1 MNSKYATSAKVAA
14 IVLVPAAGFAGTI
27 AAASAAPQPGSA
39 PRPPATVTLRDQ
51 AGQYVQVDARGHV
64 TVGHNARNAARFI
77 KVAERGGRYELA
89 YGQGRNAKYLTVS
102 SFGASLGRQQ
112 QATQFAPGQQA
123 RDHRYATI
131 KISRNLLT
139 AQGSRLTQA
148 AEGRHGPTPSQE
160 WAK

>member
-1 MNSKYATSAKVAA
+1 MNSKYSTSAKVAA

-27 AAASAAPQPGSA
+27 AAASAAPQPGPT

-51 AGQYVQVDARGHV
+51 ARQYVQVDARGHV

-77 KVAERGGRYELA
+77 KVAEPRGRYELQ

-102 SFGASLGRQQ
+102 SFGAGLGRQG
-112 QATQFAPGQQA
+112 THFAPGQDS
-123 RDHRYATI
+123 RDHRYTTI
-131 KISRNLLT
+131 KINRNLLT
-139 AQGSRLTQA
+139 AQGSQLTQA
-148 AEGRHGPTPSQE
+148 AQGRHGPTPSQE

>member
-27 AAASAAPQPGSA
+27 AAASAASQPA
-39 PRPPATVTLRDQ
+39 LTPRPPATVTLQDQ
-51 AGQYVQVDARGHV
+51 AGQYVQVGARGNV
-64 TVGHNARNAARFI
+64 TVGHNARSAARFI
-77 KVAERGGRYELA
+77 KVAEPRGQYELQ

-102 SFGASLGRQQ
+102 SFGASLGRQG
-112 QATQFAPGQQA
+112 TQFAPGQNS

-131 KISRNLLT
+131 KINRNLLT

-148 AEGRHGPTPSQE
+148 AQGRHGPTASQE